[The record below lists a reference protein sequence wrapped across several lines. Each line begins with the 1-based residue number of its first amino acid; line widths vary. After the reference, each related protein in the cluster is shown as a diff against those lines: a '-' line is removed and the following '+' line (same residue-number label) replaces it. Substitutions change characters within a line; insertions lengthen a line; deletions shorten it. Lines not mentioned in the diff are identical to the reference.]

1 MRVSKSKRQQT
12 AWQPGAARGRGVD
25 SSEIYVLFFTS
36 ADKILNRH
44 ALKRLSYVSN
54 SRTIFVL
61 QKNGEPW
68 RMWSQY
74 SSAWVNLT
82 QARPS
87 LGQVDPGS
95 EGQGYTD
102 LTPKLLNKKSLF
114 HGACRV
120 SVLAKKSPLFLSG
133 GRDTGQQQGGGV
145 ARFLVLGSASHQPGF
160 TSAYVQRSNT
170 RKGNS

>member
-1 MRVSKSKRQQT
+1 MIKRGWEVKRAMMRGAKANGNK
-12 AWQPGAARGRGVD
+12 QPRSLAQRGVEE
-25 SSEIYVLFFTS
+25 STHQRFVSCFFTS

-95 EGQGYTD
+95 EGQGYGNP
-102 LTPKLLNKKSLF
+102 LTVHNLCYF
-114 HGACRV
+114 
-120 SVLAKKSPLFLSG
+120 
-133 GRDTGQQQGGGV
+133 
-145 ARFLVLGSASHQPGF
+145 
-160 TSAYVQRSNT
+160 
-170 RKGNS
+170 